1 MRAWLWA
8 AVLIVLATAI
18 GMACGGGGSGDG
30 GAEPTP
36 DRPTLEAMLN
46 SITLKLE
53 DLPGSFNVQQE
64 TFTDNEQAAVID
76 PEGPTKG
83 KERLDGWQR
92 LLGYEVR
99 FMVSDPLGA
108 FQSGGI
114 ATITSNI
121 SIFADEQGATEA
133 LQWGR
138 DLLSDPSAATSF
150 IAGVSETKGGPISFP
165 TIGDETIAADFT
177 GMFRAEDYQVNVPFK
192 ARVVVIR
199 HGSGE
204 AHITVAAIGGA
215 EPGPEVEQLARLV
228 DGRLGQALD

>member
-1 MRAWLWA
+1 MRSWLWA
-8 AVLIVLATAI
+8 AVLIVLAMAVGT
-18 GMACGGGGSGDG
+18 ACGGGGDG
-30 GAEPTP
+30 GAEATP
-36 DRPTLEAMLN
+36 DRPTLEAMLRN
-46 SITLKLE
+46 VTLKVE
-53 DLPGSFNVQQE
+53 DLPGNFNLSQE
-64 TFTDNEQAAVID
+64 TFSDNEQAAVLD

-99 FMVSDPLGA
+99 FMVTDPVGA

-138 DLLSDPSAATSF
+138 ELLSDPSQAASF
-150 IAGVSETKGGPISFP
+150 IPGVSQMQGGPISFP
-165 TIGDETIAADFT
+165 TIGDETIASDFT
-177 GMFRAEDYQVNVPFK
+177 GMFRAEEFQITVPFK

-199 HGSGE
+199 HGRGE

-215 EPGPEVEQLARLV
+215 EPGPEAEQLARLV
-228 DGRLGQALD
+228 DERLGQALD

>member
-133 LQWGR
+133 L
-138 DLLSDPSAATSF
+138 
-150 IAGVSETKGGPISFP
+150 
-165 TIGDETIAADFT
+165 
-177 GMFRAEDYQVNVPFK
+177 
-192 ARVVVIR
+192 
-199 HGSGE
+199 
-204 AHITVAAIGGA
+204 
-215 EPGPEVEQLARLV
+215 
-228 DGRLGQALD
+228 